1 MKKIDYRH
9 GGLEKIAAKM
19 PKKTNEPKA
28 VKSTSKQDL
37 RVKGG

>member
-9 GGLEKIAAKM
+9 SGFEKIAATA
-19 PKKTNEPKA
+19 PKKEKEPKA
-28 VKSTSKQDL
+28 ARKAAKRDL

>member
-1 MKKIDYRH
+1 MKKTDNKR
-9 GGLEKIAAKM
+9 GGFDRIAAKM

-28 VKSTSKQDL
+28 VKSAAKQDL

>member
-9 GGLEKIAAKM
+9 GGLEKISAKT
-19 PKKTNEPKA
+19 PKKNEPKA
-28 VKSTSKQDL
+28 VQNTAKQDL

>member
-9 GGLEKIAAKM
+9 SGFQKIAATA
-19 PKKTNEPKA
+19 PKKTKDPSAAKKEA
-28 VKSTSKQDL
+28 KQDL